1 MSTGDDRSPAVP
13 GDLLPAL
20 MEVGYNYTWAFNRY
34 GTTIGPRDIEN
45 DPPTGANDRVPV
57 WLEARPTAPKGTLDR
72 NLRALRD
79 ELNIRKVRMFL
90 LGNAFNYGPRPLPNP
105 SGSGPQV
112 FTAPAVAHPLF
123 VEHFTRMLEVFQ
135 RNEMQI
141 LPSVI
146 DFGAFYPMG
155 AGSAGGGRR
164 DILFSQRTAFLT
176 GLLDPLVKASVPFKS
191 TIFAWEVVNEPVWNT
206 ISAPFF
212 GRPHTKSS
220 GPDCDKQLMG
230 GFILACRGVIESY
243 GFDST
248 VGHRFQKDLFA
259 PMGTGT
265 VAQYHYYGATSVA
278 RFLVGLDDPD
288 PIPLFTE
295 PSSSQAFIGEIGTAP
310 GGERN
315 QFGDEEPGSSWP
327 ECKGADTTRR
337 SAAFERLKV
346 LARKGYKL
354 AFVWPDRSDKEP
366 GVVNDDELKLSSDVS
381 ESIKQ
386 FTRGRFK
393 NGVP

>member
-1 MSTGDDRSPAVP
+1 
-13 GDLLPAL
+13 

-34 GTTIGPRDIEN
+34 GTHIGPRDIEH
-45 DPPTGANDRVPV
+45 DPPSGVNDAMPV
-57 WLEARPTAPKGTLDR
+57 WLEPHPTAPQGTLDR
-72 NLRALRD
+72 NLRTLRD

-90 LGNAFNYGPRPLPNP
+90 LCNAFNYGSRPVPNP
-105 SGSGPQV
+105 RGSGPQV
-112 FTAPAVAHPLF
+112 FTAPDPAHPLF
-123 VEHFTRMLEVFQ
+123 VEHFKKMLEVFQ
-135 RNEMQI
+135 RLEMQI
-141 LPSVI
+141 LPSII

-155 AGSAGGGRR
+155 AGSGGGRR
-164 DILFSQRTAFLT
+164 DILFSQQTTFLT
-176 GLLDPLVKASVPFKS
+176 GLLEPLVKASIPFRS
-191 TIFAWEVVNEPVWNT
+191 AVFAWEVVNEPVWNT

-212 GRPHTKSS
+212 GRPHTNSS

-230 GFILACRGVIESY
+230 GFILACCTVIERN

-248 VGHRFQKDLFA
+248 VGHRFLKDLFS

-265 VAQYHYYGATSVA
+265 KAQYHYYGATSIL
-278 RFLVGLDDPD
+278 RFLGGVDDPN
-288 PIPLFTE
+288 PIPDFSD
-295 PSSSQAFIGEIGTAP
+295 PRSKQAFIGEIGTAP
-310 GGERN
+310 GGSKN
-315 QFGDEEPGSSWP
+315 QFGDEEPGAPWP
-327 ECKGADTTRR
+327 ECNGADTTRR

-346 LARKGYKL
+346 LARHGYKL

-366 GVVNDDELKLSSDVS
+366 GIVNDDELKLSSDIK